1 MSVGKY
7 LAEVISI
14 LHKNKSLADFRNER
28 DLLKYFFLQKIRR
41 SKNPDLERVE
51 QGQGMAEM
59 IDHDDD

>member
-1 MSVGKY
+1 M
-7 LAEVISI
+7 
-14 LHKNKSLADFRNER
+14 HKNKSLADFRNER

-51 QGQGMAEM
+51 LGQGMAEM